1 MVKLLQFTTV
11 SILQSELR
19 CFSHAQCRVHVCIQ
33 TKFSEKTREVTW
45 VSLARNSLYC
55 KTPHSTFMG
64 FLYVQMCVSLC
75 LYGVF
80 LYCFFGSFSYV
91 CFVLFQ
97 FLKILLYCIV
107 FWINF
112 LVVLSEVV
120 FCCPILALHLHLY
133 DPVWCL
139 KLGMR
144 VAGVKEAEHQE
155 RSSPWKPL
163 LRV

>member
-1 MVKLLQFTTV
+1 MPETP
-11 SILQSELR
+11 
-19 CFSHAQCRVHVCIQ
+19 CI
-33 TKFSEKTREVTW
+33 
-45 VSLARNSLYC
+45 
-55 KTPHSTFMG
+55 HSTFDFYG
-64 FLYVQMCVSLC
+64 IPLCVDVCISVSIWC
-75 LYGVF
+75 F
-80 LYCFFGSFSYV
+80 LYCFFGSFSHV

-163 LRV
+163 LRVWPAWEVRGWTSLCSHISLWVTFSLPYSF